1 MNLSRISFTTLLV
14 LFAFTAAN
22 GQNCA
27 DFMPQKEGAVLKHV
41 TYDKKGKVTGSSEM
55 AYKEKTVK
63 DDWSEAVFM
72 STYSDKNGEA
82 IFENEVKV
90 ECKNGVLYLS
100 SSKFL
105 DPSTM
110 SAYESMDVE
119 VDAEHMDLPL
129 DAKAGTELKD
139 GKVTAVVRSNGMKL
153 VTISVEIF
161 NRKVEAIE
169 TIDTPAGSFECIKSS
184 FDIHTE
190 MGFVKMNMSSVE
202 WYSRDVGP
210 VRSESYD
217 KKGKLASYTVLE
229 SID

>member
-27 DFMPQKEGAVLKHV
+27 DFFPQKEGAVLKHV

-72 STYSDKNGEA
+72 STYSDKKGEA

-90 ECKNGVLYLS
+90 ECKNGVLYFS

-105 DPSTM
+105 DPSSM

-119 VDAEHMDLPL
+119 VEAEHMDLPL
-129 DAKAGTELKD
+129 DGKAGTELKD
-139 GKVTAVVRSNGMKL
+139 GKVTAVVRNNGMKL

-161 NRKVEAIE
+161 NRKIDAIE
-169 TIDTPAGSFECIKSS
+169 TIETPAGSFECIKSS